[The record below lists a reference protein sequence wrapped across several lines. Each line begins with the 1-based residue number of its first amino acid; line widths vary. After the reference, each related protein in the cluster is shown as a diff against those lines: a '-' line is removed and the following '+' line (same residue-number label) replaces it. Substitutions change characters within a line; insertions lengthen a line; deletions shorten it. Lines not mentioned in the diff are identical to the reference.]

1 MPNIS
6 PGMIKPLRLAL
17 LYGHLIAR
25 GARLYHPGG
34 SHPVCSLS
42 LAKQMVAAGLL
53 HANGESFELTQEGRT
68 FAG

>member
-1 MPNIS
+1 MV
-6 PGMIKPLRLAL
+6 KPLRFAL

-42 LAKQMVAAGLL
+42 FAKQMVEAGLL
-53 HANGESFELTQEGRT
+53 CRTGETFELTQEGRS